1 MDKLLDIIGNFGL
14 GLLFS
19 AIYLG
24 ISFLLIYYSLY
35 LSFLWF
41 LILALIYI
49 FLIKDGDC
57 KTFSTISITFII
69 VMCWHYKDADFFP
82 LWVYIVIN
90 SITCLNII
98 VQSLLDKDKS

>member
-1 MDKLLDIIGNFGL
+1 MDKLFGTIVHFAR
-14 GLLFS
+14 GLFLS

-24 ISFLLIYYSLY
+24 ISFLLIYYSIS
-35 LSFLWF
+35 LSILWF

-49 FLIKDGDC
+49 SLIRGGDC
-57 KTFSTISITFII
+57 ETFSTISIAFII

-98 VQSLLDKDKS
+98 VQSLLDKDT

>member
-1 MDKLLDIIGNFGL
+1 MDKLFYIIGKFGC
-14 GLLFS
+14 GLFFS
-19 AIYLG
+19 AIYLS
-24 ISFLLIYYSLY
+24 ISFLLIYYSL
-35 LSFLWF
+35 SFLWF
-41 LILALIYI
+41 LILVLIYI

-57 KTFSTISITFII
+57 ETFSTISIAFII

-98 VQSLLDKDKS
+98 VQSLLDKDT